1 MAGTDGK
8 GVTGSEGKG
17 VREQPGDDEQQV
29 GGTGTFS
36 EVRRVWAGGEDE
48 RRKARREWRD
58 RGGEVSEG
66 GAGKR
71 PRGHRFEVGH
81 WRGFIGGNKSVL
93 GSRSGQSWVTTL
105 CMQKN
110 HHK

>member
-36 EVRRVWAGGEDE
+36 EVRRVW
-48 RRKARREWRD
+48 
-58 RGGEVSEG
+58 
-66 GAGKR
+66 
-71 PRGHRFEVGH
+71 
-81 WRGFIGGNKSVL
+81 
-93 GSRSGQSWVTTL
+93 T
-105 CMQKN
+105 
-110 HHK
+110 